1 MKHTIKYAILRANS
15 TMDGCFSIAT
25 LAINKELILT
35 SIDLSPETG
44 NDKTKELEQTARTIA
59 KSLSASLI
67 FSSLYLEEIQEAQK
81 ELYGGCGLCDQDTFD
96 GIQHHPDTLFECA
109 EFLSSWTNEFDED
122 DDSEDDDE
130 DSAANNAK
138 ATDSAPDYSGDNE
151 LPLINS
157 YRSESSLSDL
167 SPAEIIHHLEK
178 EYSSELL
185 MHYWHFDHI
194 EELLIAAGC
203 NPSTTNFEK
212 FKDEMQTWLGT
223 PEHFQ
228 KFAINYIFEHR
239 QPSWELF

>member
-1 MKHTIKYAILRANS
+1 MKNTIKYAILRADCN
-15 TMDGCFSIAT
+15 MDGCFSIAT

-35 SIDLSPETG
+35 SIDLSPESG
-44 NDKTKELEQTARTIA
+44 NDKTKELEQTARTTA
-59 KSLSASLI
+59 KALSAPLL
-67 FSSLYLEEIQEAQK
+67 FSSLYLEEIQEAQR

-109 EFLSSWTNEFDED
+109 EFLSSWTNEFDK
-122 DDSEDDDE
+122 DDDE
-130 DSAANNAK
+130 DEDKNKS
-138 ATDSAPDYSGDNE
+138 SAPDYNDDNE
-151 LPLINS
+151 LPLINTYKS
-157 YRSESSLSDL
+157 QSNLSDL

-203 NPSTTNFEK
+203 SPSTTNFEK